1 MQKSDQPDLPDK
13 GADVPQKRQPVRAKR
28 TSLQTAALP
37 WRVRAGGGVEVL
49 LVTSRDSQQWLP
61 PKGWP
66 MPGKTLAEAAAQE
79 AFEEAGVEG
88 WIDPSPLGSF
98 DHIKN
103 NYMLGPREMTVV
115 VHPLAVT
122 KVLTNWP
129 ERFQRQRKWFS
140 LAKAADAVT
149 SDTLRSLILAL
160 KRLPRA

>member
-1 MQKSDQPDLPDK
+1 M
-13 GADVPQKRQPVRAKR
+13 PQKRQPVRAER
-28 TSLQTAALP
+28 TILQTAALP
-37 WRVRAGGGVEVL
+37 WRVRSSGGVEVL

-98 DHIKN
+98 DHVKN
-103 NYMLGPREMTVV
+103 NSLFGPREMTVV

-122 KVLTNWP
+122 KVLNSWP
-129 ERFQRQRKWFS
+129 ERFERQRKWFS
-140 LAKAADAVT
+140 LAKAANAVS
-149 SDTLRSLILAL
+149 SDTLRALILAL
-160 KRLPRA
+160 KKRPRSGPKQP